1 MWLLLQKHRERG
13 QGTFSRGNTYL
24 NISAIKRGHLFE
36 RGTHVSISSN
46 LRMVVCVCCLTVTWN
61 SLLSW
66 SSHDKLG
73 LPMVDLGLVC
83 GGLVSSKVS
92 NI

>member
-1 MWLLLQKHRERG
+1 
-13 QGTFSRGNTYL
+13 
-24 NISAIKRGHLFE
+24 
-36 RGTHVSISSN
+36 
-46 LRMVVCVCCLTVTWN
+46 MVVCVCCLTVTWN

-73 LPMVDLGLVC
+73 LSMVDLGLVC
-83 GGLVSSKVS
+83 GGLVSSEVS

>member
-1 MWLLLQKHRERG
+1 
-13 QGTFSRGNTYL
+13 
-24 NISAIKRGHLFE
+24 
-36 RGTHVSISSN
+36 
-46 LRMVVCVCCLTVTWN
+46 MVVCVCCLTVTWN

-66 SSHDKLG
+66 SSHGKLG

-83 GGLVSSKVS
+83 GGLVSSEVS